1 MIKCLH
7 RGSHGDELPRK
18 WHYNITF
25 IYFSGCSLDK
35 IELNVDSNEILD
47 RLSHS
52 SHVLTLCI
60 LNISRGIICNDLVNW
75 LNAENI
81 SET

>member
-7 RGSHGDELPRK
+7 QGSHGDGLPHK

-52 SHVLTLCI
+52 SHVL
-60 LNISRGIICNDLVNW
+60 NPVH
-75 LNAENI
+75 
-81 SET
+81 SEYFKGNYLQCFG